1 MEKSDNPDRLLQEIE
16 QRMEMLRL
24 TFRTAKSFLAEE
36 IIDPR
41 DLSRLLFEFANLAAP
56 LRTPGKTSLGLRPKL
71 LNPKT

>member
-41 DLSRLLFEFANLAAP
+41 DTRRLLFEFANLAAP
-56 LRTPGKTSLGLRPKL
+56 LRTPGETSLGLRPQL

>member
-24 TFRTAKSFLAEE
+24 TLRNAKSFLAEE

-41 DLSRLLFEFANLAAP
+41 DTRRLLFEFANLAAP
-56 LRTPGKTSLGLRPKL
+56 LRTQGETSLGLRPQL

>member
-41 DLSRLLFEFANLAAP
+41 DTRRLLFEFANLAAP
-56 LRTPGKTSLGLRPKL
+56 
-71 LNPKT
+71 